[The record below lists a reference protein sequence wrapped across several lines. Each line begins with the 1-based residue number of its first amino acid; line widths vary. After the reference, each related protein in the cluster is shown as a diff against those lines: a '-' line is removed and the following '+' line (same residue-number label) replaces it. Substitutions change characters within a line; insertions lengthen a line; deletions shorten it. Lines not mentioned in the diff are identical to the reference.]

1 MTKSGLKSLL
11 AFICLALA
19 LVTPAAAGKL
29 LYGIAMHGEPQLP
42 PDFDHFPH
50 VNPDAPKGGSYRE
63 ALVGTFDSLNP
74 FIIKGQPIYGLRSY
88 VYESLMARS
97 TSEAFSLYPLIA
109 KSIEVPEDRKF
120 VTFHLD
126 ERAHFSDG
134 VPITAKDVVFSWKT
148 LRDDGRPNY
157 RSYYSKVTDVETPD
171 DHTITFRLAV
181 PDRELVLILGL
192 MPVLPAHFYKTHDF
206 NKTTL
211 DPVIGSGPYVVSEV
225 KAGERVVLK
234 RDPDYWGRDLPVNRG
249 QWNFDEV
256 RFDYYRDS
264 QSAFEAFKKGLAD
277 VRYEADPV
285 RWATS
290 YDFPAVTEGKVVKE
304 VVHAGLPAPL
314 SALVFNTRRAI
325 FSDPRVRKALIY
337 AFDFEWAN
345 ANLFRGLFERTEGY
359 FAGSILS
366 SHHRPAS
373 PGELKLLAEAGAHL
387 PEPFLDG
394 TYSLPVSNGSGL
406 DRKNLRKAV
415 NLLKE
420 AGWEIR
426 NGAMVEVKTGMP
438 FRFQMVVQS
447 RDQEKIGLHF
457 QRSLAA
463 IGIHMDVRLADSS
476 QFQRLLETY
485 DFDMVPF
492 TWYNSLSPGN
502 EQVFYWGSIGRTQ
515 PGTRNYMGANDP
527 TIDKLIDDMLK
538 ATAQSDF
545 VDAVRALDR
554 TLMAHYYLIPLYNAP
569 GQWIARWSH
578 LKFPKAP
585 SLYGFSASSAWYQ
598 AD

>member
-1 MTKSGLKSLL
+1 MTKYRLKSLL
-11 AFICLALA
+11 ALACLALA
-19 LVTPAAAGKL
+19 LATPAAAGQL

-42 PDFDHFPH
+42 ADFDHFPH

-63 ALVGTFDSLNP
+63 AVVGTFDSLNP

-88 VYESLMARS
+88 VYESLLARN

-109 KSIEVPEDRKF
+109 KSIEVPDDRSF

-148 LRDDGRPNY
+148 LRDEGRPNY

-171 DHTITFRLAV
+171 DHTVTFRLAAA
-181 PDRELVLILGL
+181 DRELVLILGL
-192 MPVLPAHFYKTHDF
+192 MPVLPAHFYATHDF

-211 DPVIGSGPYVVSEV
+211 EPGIGSGPYVVSEV
-225 KAGERVVLK
+225 RAGERVVLK
-234 RDPDYWGRDLPVNRG
+234 RDPDYWGRDVPASRG

-264 QSAFEAFKKGLAD
+264 QAAFEAFKKGLAD
-277 VRYEADPV
+277 VRNESDPI
-285 RWATS
+285 RWATG
-290 YDFPAVTEGKVVKE
+290 YDFPAVAEGKVIKE
-304 VVHAGLPAPL
+304 VVPSGLPAPL

-325 FSDPRVRKALIY
+325 FSDVRVRQALIY

-366 SHHRPAS
+366 SHGRPAS
-373 PGELKLLAEAGAHL
+373 PGELKLLAAAGANL
-387 PEPFLDG
+387 PAEFLDG

-415 NLLKE
+415 NLLHQ

-426 NGAMVEVKTGMP
+426 DGVMVQVATGAP
-438 FRFQMVVQS
+438 LRFQMVVQS

-476 QFQRLLETY
+476 QFQRLLQTY
-485 DFDMVPF
+485 DFDMLPY

-502 EQVFYWGSIGRTQ
+502 EQVFYWGSIGRDH
-515 PGTRNYMGANDP
+515 PGTRNYMGADDP
-527 TIDKLIDDMLK
+527 AIDKLIDAMLK

-554 TLMAHYYLIPLYNAP
+554 TLMAHYYVIPLYNAP
-569 GQWIARWSH
+569 GQWVARWSY
-578 LKFPKAP
+578 LKYPKTP
-585 SLYGFSASSAWYQ
+585 SLYGYSAASAWHQ